1 MQTYRGILSVILLV
15 VTIVFVSSIT
25 AQSDKNKEIVI
36 RMIDAIN
43 DRNYDFLDDLIAPDM
58 VRHSQATPN
67 LNIRSLDEFR
77 AFLKEDLKTFP
88 DSYITTEMLIAEGNK
103 VAGYFTYT
111 GTQKGA
117 MGPFPP
123 TNKKAELKYLG
134 ILRIENGKIAE
145 MWVEWDNLSFLTQ
158 LGHFPTPKKR
168 RNKYFLKL
176 NFIILIITQDI
187 VPVKSCI

>member
-15 VTIVFVSSIT
+15 VTIVFVSSVT

-88 DSYITTEMLIAEGNK
+88 DSYITTEMLIAEGDK

-158 LGHFPTPKKR
+158 LGHFPTPKK
-168 RNKYFLKL
+168 KEE
-176 NFIILIITQDI
+176 
-187 VPVKSCI
+187 